1 MPGRH
6 LVRERPAPAVL
17 TAADETQ
24 VAATSDV
31 TTQRLGELLRGAR
44 RSAGLTSRQ
53 PGGRTTPAG
62 LDHPK
67 TDATLK
73 DQDAEQQ
80 LQLADESMQ
89 TILKLLR

>member
-1 MPGRH
+1 M
-6 LVRERPAPAVL
+6 L

-44 RSAGLTSRQ
+44 RSAGLKRCD
-53 PGGRTTPAG
+53 AG
-62 LDHPK
+62 D
-67 TDATLK
+67 LK

-80 LQLADESMQ
+80 LQLTDESMQ